1 MTTFDLLVLLVA
13 GAWNEG
19 VSLAPQV
26 ISQFRFFSRA
36 VKP

>member
-1 MTTFDLLVLLVA
+1 MTTFDLFALLVA
-13 GAWNEG
+13 GAWDEG

-26 ISQFRFFSRA
+26 ISQFRLFFRA